1 MYSLENKTVYVSL
14 QHVIH
19 KEKSFFLVKIVVT
32 DNNHFVMFH
41 TDIADLFQMDCCN
54 WVPHIGFQY
63 CYQTG
68 ILGNQASGGCVWA
81 EMEFFD
87 ACHNSLLQL
96 WAYGFGIIH
105 NPGYGRYGY
114 ASVSGYIFDR
124 YFHFFTVLSSIL

>member
-1 MYSLENKTVYVSL
+1 MLKY
-14 QHVIH
+14 
-19 KEKSFFLVKIVVT
+19 FL
-32 DNNHFVMFH
+32 M
-41 TDIADLFQMDCCN
+41 DIC
-54 WVPHIGFQY
+54 
-63 CYQTG
+63 
-68 ILGNQASGGCVWA
+68 NQASGGCVWA